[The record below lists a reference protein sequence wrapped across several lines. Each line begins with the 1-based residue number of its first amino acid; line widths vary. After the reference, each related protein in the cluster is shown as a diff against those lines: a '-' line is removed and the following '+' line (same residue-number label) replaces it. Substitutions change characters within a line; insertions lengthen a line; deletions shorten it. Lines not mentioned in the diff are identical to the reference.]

1 MKGEVAQMKL
11 STIVGRHQDPLTD
24 HLYQPLRAAIQSF
37 DTPRCQQY
45 LTNKHNN
52 PLFKSEL
59 KRSQFPAKAI

>member
-24 HLYQPLRAAIQSF
+24 HLYQPLRAAIQGLN
-37 DTPRCQQY
+37 TPNSHQIFM
-45 LTNKHNN
+45 NKQNN

-59 KRSQFPAKAI
+59 KRSQFPVKVI